1 MVQWE
6 ETESEKLKNDPT
18 YKKKAVDKD
27 SPVDMKWICDRAI
40 ERADNYGIEG
50 VTYKLTMGVVKN
62 IIPAIASTNALISA
76 ACVNE
81 CLKVLTGCNNRLD
94 SYMQFLGQS
103 RTTCNAVDYEREP
116 NCLVCGTHLI
126 TATAKQDEKL
136 SEFLERLNEA
146 NKFKGPTIKVNE
158 GEMLIGT
165 GLFKSQTEHKLGM
178 KFSELIATGKDVK
191 LGANLCSM
199 SDPNVPV
206 AAMTLALTIE

>member
-6 ETESEKLKNDPT
+6 ETESEKAKNDPT

-27 SPVDMKWICDRAI
+27 SPTDMQWICDRAI
-40 ERADNYGIEG
+40 ERADNYGISG
-50 VTYKLTMGVVKN
+50 VNYKLTMGVVKN

-81 CLKVLTGCNNRLD
+81 CMKVLTGCNNRLD

-103 RTTCNAVDYEREP
+103 RTTCSAVAYERQP
-116 NCLVCGTHLI
+116 DCLVCGSHLI
-126 TATAKQDEKL
+126 KATAKQDEKL

-146 NKFKGPTIKVNE
+146 NKFKGPTITPNE

-165 GLFKSQTEHKLGM
+165 GFFKNQTEHKLGM
-178 KFSELIATGKDVK
+178 TFSELIAAGKCVK